1 MALGFFYGCV
11 DDPPGAESL
20 THRSAEANIRLVRQ
34 LAEGEVE
41 RRRICTEAN
50 QPTRHSTHKHSN
62 RDLVVAKRYKKTMI
76 KKLSLSILFSL
87 SFAFIAGAQI
97 AHAAETNPSAITA
110 ISANLQR
117 KENDTSVE
125 YSVDEREIKLAMY
138 LASHK
143 SELLPYAHD
152 LIQTADKYDLPW
164 TLIPAIS
171 GVEST
176 FCKRIPYQSYNCWGW
191 RNGAHQFESY
201 PAAIEIV
208 AKTLRTRY
216 FNRGYMTPERIA
228 PIYAPPSTTWGGN
241 VRFFMNKI
249 EQQSVPEY
257 LTLQMEI

>member
-1 MALGFFYGCV
+1 
-11 DDPPGAESL
+11 
-20 THRSAEANIRLVRQ
+20 
-34 LAEGEVE
+34 
-41 RRRICTEAN
+41 
-50 QPTRHSTHKHSN
+50 
-62 RDLVVAKRYKKTMI
+62 MI
-76 KKLSLSILFSL
+76 KKFSLSILFFL
-87 SFAFIAGAQI
+87 SFLFLAS
-97 AHAAETNPSAITA
+97 AHTVQAAEANSSSLTA

-152 LIQTADKYDLPW
+152 LIETSDRYDLPW

-208 AKTLRTRY
+208 GKTLRTRY
-216 FNRGYMTPERIA
+216 FNRGYVTPERIA

-249 EQQSVPEY
+249 EQHPVPKY
-257 LTLQMEI
+257 LTLQIAI